1 MMNDFDRKQ
10 KGLAALN
17 ERVQG
22 FLQDGYN
29 ILINY
34 KDDRICLVKLKH
46 HNGNSIVVKIDLES
60 GILSQLTNNVRNYHQ
75 KVC

>member
-1 MMNDFDRKQ
+1 MTNVFDRKQ

-22 FLQDGYN
+22 FLNDGYH
-29 ILINY
+29 IIINY
-34 KDDRICLVKLKH
+34 KDDVLCLVKLRH
-46 HNGNSIVVKIDLES
+46 HNGNRITLKLDMVS
-60 GILSQLTNNVRNYHQ
+60 GELSQLTNNIRNYHQ

>member
-1 MMNDFDRKQ
+1 MNDFDRMQ

-22 FLQDGYN
+22 FLQDGYH

-34 KDDRICLVKLKH
+34 KDNNLCLVKLRH
-46 HNGNSIVVKIDLES
+46 HNGNRIIVKYDFRNGE
-60 GILSQLTNNVRNYHQ
+60 LSQLTNNIKCYSQ

>member
-1 MMNDFDRKQ
+1 MNEFDRKL

-22 FLQDGYN
+22 FLQDGYH
-29 ILINY
+29 ILINF
-34 KDDRICLVKLKH
+34 KDDRLCLVKLRH
-46 HNGNSIVVKIDLES
+46 HNGNRIILKLDYQS
-60 GILSQLTNNVRNYHQ
+60 GELSQLTNNVKCYHQ